1 MPYIEEGFG
10 FIKEFPAL
18 RNQMVTFYKNA
29 SETYFRLQNTKKGSA
44 YFLKSF
50 QFKDS
55 IFSLKNAERMA
66 SLETKFKVVDNEKK
80 LAETRA
86 NLAESELEVEQKNM
100 MIFGSLGFAL
110 VLGLLGYFIYKQQSL
125 KNQQLKKE
133 NELKVALTEIE
144 TQNKL
149 QEQRLRISRDLHDNI
164 GSQLTFVISSLG
176 NLKYKLKEGETAEKL
191 TKISGFTTNTI
202 YELRDTIW
210 AMNKNDITFE
220 DLQTRISN
228 FIDQAKIA
236 SDKTELSFVINPN
249 INQEYVFSSL
259 QGMNLYRIIQEGINN
274 ASKYAKASKISV
286 EISES
291 NQSFQIEIKDNGI
304 GFDIENT
311 EMGNGILNIR
321 KRVKDLNGNV
331 KIASKINN
339 GTSILIVFPS

>member
-1 MPYIEEGFG
+1 MPFIQEGFA
-10 FIKEFPAL
+10 FIKEFPGL
-18 RNQMVTFYKNA
+18 KNHMVTFYKNT
-29 SETYFRLQNTKKGSA
+29 SETYFRLQNTTKGSE

-50 QFKDS
+50 QLKDS

-66 SLETKFKVVDNEKK
+66 SLETKFKIAENEKK

-86 NLAESELEVEQKNM
+86 NLAESELEVEQKNI

-110 VLGLLGYFIYKQQSL
+110 ILGLLGYFINNQQKL

-133 NELKVALTEIE
+133 NELKTALAKIE
-144 TQNKL
+144 TQNQL

-164 GSQLTFVISSLG
+164 GSQLTFVISSLD
-176 NLKYKLKEGETAEKL
+176 NLKYRLKEGETADKIS
-191 TKISGFTTNTI
+191 KISGFTTNTI

-228 FIDQAKIA
+228 FIDQANVA
-236 SDKTELSFVINPN
+236 SDKTEFSFTINPN
-249 INQEYVFSSL
+249 TNQDYTFTSL

-286 EISES
+286 QISES
-291 NQSFQIEIKDNGI
+291 DNSFQVEIRDNGI

-321 KRVKDLNGNV
+321 KRAKDLNGKV

-339 GTSILIVFPS
+339 GSSILIVFPS